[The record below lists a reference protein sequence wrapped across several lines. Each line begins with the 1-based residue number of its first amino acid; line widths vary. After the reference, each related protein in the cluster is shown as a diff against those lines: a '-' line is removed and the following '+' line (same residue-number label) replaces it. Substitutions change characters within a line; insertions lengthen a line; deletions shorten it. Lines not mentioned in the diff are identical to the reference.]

1 MNSKKEALLKNF
13 LFCFIKNY
21 SSILTQIYKAVVS
34 ICSLNFGYF
43 DANKFIKLLFRF
55 VH

>member
-21 SSILTQIYKAVVS
+21 SNLSTQIYKVIVC
-34 ICSLNFGYF
+34 IL
-43 DANKFIKLLFRF
+43 
-55 VH
+55 H

>member
-21 SSILTQIYKAVVS
+21 SSILTQIYKAAVS
-34 ICSLNFGYF
+34 ICSLNIGCF
-43 DANKFIKLLFRF
+43 DAMIIFGFPF
-55 VH
+55 